1 MILFLNVI
9 LENDSYPPE
18 GLYPLTQIDIATND
32 MKAYISD
39 IVLNVH
45 LYFVQIHFEGKLGY
59 FGGKLG
65 ISGES

>member
-1 MILFLNVI
+1 MTLTLQRVYTHSHKLIL
-9 LENDSYPPE
+9 
-18 GLYPLTQIDIATND
+18 QQM

-59 FGGKLG
+59 FRGKLG
-65 ISGES
+65 ILGES